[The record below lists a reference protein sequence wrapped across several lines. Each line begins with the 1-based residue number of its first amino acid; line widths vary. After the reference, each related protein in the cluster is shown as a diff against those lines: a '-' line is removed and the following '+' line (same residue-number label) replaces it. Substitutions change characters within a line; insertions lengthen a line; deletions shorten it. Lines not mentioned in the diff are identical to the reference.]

1 MAIMVYLLLSIMV
14 GILGIGMRG
23 GFFLYFILSIA
34 LSPLVGLLVI
44 LIVGSNGDKKQSN
57 IKLPHY

>member
-1 MAIMVYLLLSIMV
+1 MALVVYLLLSIMV
-14 GILGIGMRG
+14 GVLGIGMRG

-34 LSPLVGLLVI
+34 LSPLVGLMIL
-44 LIVGSNGDKKQSN
+44 LIVGSNKDKPTN